1 MTDCYTAALRI
12 LEYRFNS
19 EAELRRKLVRK
30 GFEADVIEAT
40 LARLRDEKWLD
51 DERFA
56 AAFVRARQRKK
67 VGPHRIRREL
77 GAAGVDRD
85 TIARA
90 VAENAG
96 GETAALA
103 ALCAKRARVLIRRH
117 GEEFLRTDEGR
128 NKLAG
133 WLLNQGYDAAL
144 VLSAIKE
151 FLVAD
156 HQSDS

>member
-1 MTDCYTAALRI
+1 MIDCYTAALRI
-12 LEYRFNS
+12 LKYRFNS
-19 EAELRRKLVRK
+19 EAELRRKLAHKQFDR
-30 GFEADVIEAT
+30 EVIEAT
-40 LARLRDEKWLD
+40 LDRLRGEKWLD

-56 AAFVRARQRKK
+56 GAFVRTRQRKS
-67 VGPHRIRREL
+67 VGPRRIRREL

-85 TIARA
+85 VIDRAIAESPGNE
-90 VAENAG
+90 AE
-96 GETAALA
+96 ALA
-103 ALCAKRARVLIRRH
+103 KLCEKRARLLIRRH
-117 GEEFLRTDEGR
+117 GAGFLHTEEGR

-156 HQSDS
+156 HQ